1 MRQHISRA
9 IYADQNR
16 GSADNFLDLC
26 PLACALSEV
35 EEFCSS
41 DLTAAYDLN
50 VSYVRGM
57 KRPCLLNTNAVGHL
71 TNCECLADAC
81 ALTLDNNAFEDLN
94 SLTVAFFDLAMYAYC
109 ITYTELRKYALLLSI
124 FDLFDNVAHIF
135 SLLFTVDVLNTRMNV
150 LLHLR
155 KHS

>member
-1 MRQHISRA
+1 
-9 IYADQNR
+9 
-16 GSADNFLDLC
+16 
-26 PLACALSEV
+26 
-35 EEFCSS
+35 
-41 DLTAAYDLN
+41 
-50 VSYVRGM
+50 
-57 KRPCLLNTNAVGHL
+57 
-71 TNCECLADAC
+71 
-81 ALTLDNNAFEDLN
+81 
-94 SLTVAFFDLAMYAYC
+94 MYAYC